1 MLLLRRSRLFTAPA
15 ILLFAASLPIPALA
29 QSSKPQAGGRP
40 TVCVASAIGQ
50 RYEIKTVGLMVFGN
64 DLKTTNVGSW
74 GVDSLVVQRLAAGL
88 GSRFSARPITISADA
103 IKSVPPG
110 GGIFSGGNGEEA
122 LKAFLR
128 NHGKAGC
135 TYIVVAKPYAGQ
147 VPNTNQSIEG
157 LGIFKHDAIFKAYS
171 AYAIFTLQLYDG
183 RTAEWIRQP
192 VDIGNIFAG
201 AFKEKPSVRTV
212 DETYW
217 PASPEVV
224 VQHAKLREAT
234 RNVVATVVT
243 TQAQNI
249 LKALAKDQ

>member
-1 MLLLRRSRLFTAPA
+1 MA
-15 ILLFAASLPIPALA
+15 
-29 QSSKPQAGGRP
+29 QAGGGRQ
-40 TVCVASAIGQ
+40 TVCVASSIGQ
-50 RYEIKTVGLMVFGN
+50 RFEVKTIGLMVFGN
-64 DLKTTNVGSW
+64 DLKTTAVGSW
-74 GVDSLVVQRLAAGL
+74 GVDGLVVQRLAAGL
-88 GSRFSARPITISADA
+88 GPRFSVRPIRISADA

-110 GGIFSGGNGEEA
+110 GGIFSGGSGDEA
-122 LKAFLR
+122 LKTFLR
-128 NHGKAGC
+128 NQGKAGC
-135 TYIVVAKPYAGQ
+135 AYIVVAKPFAGR

-192 VDIGNIFAG
+192 VDVGNIFAG

-217 PASPEVV
+217 PASPEAV
-224 VQHAKLREAT
+224 VQHAKLRETT
-234 RNVVATVVT
+234 RNIVAAVVT
-243 TQAQNI
+243 TQAQSI